1 VADPVE
7 VAKPRGGWRKRTI
20 QRWYDATHDQA
31 PRTTEEGEKDYQ
43 KDFET
48 FSRSVNRRIT
58 EAQRQAIRFKEPTD
72 PQALADPG
80 RVGGKRVGE
89 DRAPDSQG
97 SQSKKPLPDELVAVP
112 LVAEADHLLP
122 APAPALPGACQ
133 EPGDES
139 GPRPI
144 ALEAAAAQLER
155 REAVVADARRSSAE
169 ASSVLVLA

>member
-48 FSRSVNRRIT
+48 FSKSVNRRIT

-80 RVGGKRVGE
+80 RVGGKRVG
-89 DRAPDSQG
+89 AS
-97 SQSKKPLPDELVAVP
+97 LL
-112 LVAEADHLLP
+112 HLLP